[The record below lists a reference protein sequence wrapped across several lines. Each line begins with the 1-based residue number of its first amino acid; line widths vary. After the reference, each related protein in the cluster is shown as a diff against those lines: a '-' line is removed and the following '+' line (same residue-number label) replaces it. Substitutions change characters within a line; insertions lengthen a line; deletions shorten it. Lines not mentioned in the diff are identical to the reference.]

1 MSIFENSIGQRASE
15 MMLRTKGSPN
25 DTRKTYLVSKWAAII
40 DSSDGP
46 SIHDLVPHILAE
58 KEIITVQNNQNTRI
72 S

>member
-1 MSIFENSIGQRASE
+1 
-15 MMLRTKGSPN
+15 SPN